1 MNALQEVRSPQP
13 VAITVDQFR
22 LLDEN
27 GAFEQ
32 FSKTELIEG
41 VIYAMQGQHRPH
53 ARAKTRLAFRL
64 QQRLVEMNSA
74 LEPLIEVTVEMGQL
88 SAPEPDIALTSDP
101 QGTGYVPLSSLALAI
116 EVSDSSAAFDL
127 SKKALLYAQQGIP
140 EYWVVDLPAKVIHQL
155 SRPNDHGYGDRI
167 VVPLG
172 EAITSVTIAGL
183 TLSTED
189 LV

>member
-1 MNALQEVRSPQP
+1 MNAVQEATTPQP

-27 GAFEQ
+27 GAFDQ

-53 ARAKTRLAFRL
+53 ARAKTRLAVRL
-64 QQRLVEMNSA
+64 HQRLEQINSP
-74 LEPLIEVTVEMGQL
+74 LEPLVEASVDMGRL
-88 SAPEPDIALTSDP
+88 NAPEPDIALTSDP
-101 QGTGYVPLSSLALAI
+101 QGQGYVPLSSLALAI

-127 SKKALLYAQQGIP
+127 SKKALLYAQQGIA

-155 SRPNDHGYGDRI
+155 SQPSEHGYGDRI

-172 EAITSVTIAGL
+172 EAITSVTIDGL
-183 TLSTED
+183 TVSTEG